1 MLNLTQL
8 KEIDALL
15 RDNHYDDEVFLEI
28 LPYVQSYLEAA
39 STLRA
44 LPLGEVKAATV
55 MLAGG
60 KR

>member
-8 KEIDALL
+8 KEIDARL
-15 RDNHYDDEVFLEI
+15 RDNHYDDEVCLEI